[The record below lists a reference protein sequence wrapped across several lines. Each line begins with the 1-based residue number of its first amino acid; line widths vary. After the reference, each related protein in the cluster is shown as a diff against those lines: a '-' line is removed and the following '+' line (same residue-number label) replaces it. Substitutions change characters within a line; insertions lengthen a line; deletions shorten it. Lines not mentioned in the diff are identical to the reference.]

1 MRSPDA
7 SDTSRSDEV
16 PPRSTV
22 KFICTMYRNRIAHVA
37 SRAPIH
43 GKYIPDM
50 SSAPKLLACA
60 LLVATSACID
70 RQQAQK
76 AIDAVQS
83 DGVKPDIM
91 PRMLNHELP
100 FRYPPALYAR
110 KVQGN
115 VTLHIHIDSTGI
127 VWPEST
133 SVVESSGYAGLDSSA
148 VAGSRELRFEPATT
162 KGHPVG
168 VSLKLPVYFRHPN
181 GKPLAGDTILQ
192 PPRARPAP

>member
-1 MRSPDA
+1 
-7 SDTSRSDEV
+7 
-16 PPRSTV
+16 
-22 KFICTMYRNRIAHVA
+22 MYRNRIARVV
-37 SRAPIH
+37 SRAPAH
-43 GKYIPDM
+43 AEYIPTM
-50 SSAPKLLACA
+50 PLTAKLLLCA
-60 LLVATSACID
+60 MLLATSACID

-83 DGVKPDIM
+83 DGDKPDVM
-91 PRMLNHELP
+91 PVMLNRELT

-110 KVQGN
+110 QVQGN

-133 SVVESSGYAGLDSSA
+133 SVVESSGYPGLDSSA

-162 KGHPVG
+162 KGHPVS
-168 VSLKLPVYFRHPN
+168 VSLQLPVFFRPPN

-192 PPRARPAP
+192 PSRAKPAP

>member
-1 MRSPDA
+1 
-7 SDTSRSDEV
+7 
-16 PPRSTV
+16 
-22 KFICTMYRNRIAHVA
+22 MYRNRIARVV
-37 SRAPIH
+37 SRVPIH
-43 GKYIPDM
+43 AEYIPVM
-50 SSAPKLLACA
+50 PLTAKLLVCA
-60 LLVATSACID
+60 TLVATSACID

-83 DGVKPDIM
+83 DGAKPDIM
-91 PRMLNHELP
+91 PVMLNRELP

-115 VTLHIHIDSTGI
+115 VTLHIHIDSTGV

-133 SVVESSGYAGLDSSA
+133 SVVESSGYPGLDSSA

-162 KGHPVG
+162 KGHPVS
-168 VSLKLPVYFRHPN
+168 VSLKLPVFFRHPN

-192 PPRARPAP
+192 PSRAKPAP